1 MILWRMSLAPRSKH
15 PSIPVSKVGLLRSNS
30 IQAKCLTERRKEEYE
45 KWSVLFSFPLPRC
58 LLNLQIEYERLEVC
72 VIVGE
77 EKEANVA

>member
-1 MILWRMSLAPRSKH
+1 M
-15 PSIPVSKVGLLRSNS
+15 SKVGLLRLNS
-30 IQAKCLTERRKEEYE
+30 VQVKCLTERRKEEYE